1 MMRFQQALK
10 LIQNLQKDILPDKK
24 QETERHW
31 KKSKIC
37 KKSSEKSKER
47 GTSVINLWKKNNSR
61 LKEEAASIEA
71 QQKLTL

>member
-1 MMRFQQALK
+1 MM
-10 LIQNLQKDILPDKK
+10 
-24 QETERHW
+24 TERHW
-31 KKSKIC
+31 KKAKIC
-37 KKSSEKSKER
+37 QKSSDKSKER